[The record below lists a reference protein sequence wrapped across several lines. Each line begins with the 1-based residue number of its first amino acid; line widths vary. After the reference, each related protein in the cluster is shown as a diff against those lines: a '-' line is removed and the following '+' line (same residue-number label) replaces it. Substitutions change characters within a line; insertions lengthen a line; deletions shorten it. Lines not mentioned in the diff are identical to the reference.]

1 MSQKRQAVEC
11 PIHNVKLSP
20 QETRY
25 GTRWACP
32 TEGCTM
38 VAWQKYG
45 TFRDCPISAPAD
57 FETRQARIAAHAAFD
72 KLWQTGKF
80 KRARGYKLLS
90 KYLGL
95 SSRKTHI
102 SRFGAPQC
110 RRVIT
115 FCKTFTEVENERTNI
130 L

>member
-1 MSQKRQAVEC
+1 MSKKVKCPEHHVE
-11 PIHNVKLSP
+11 LFP

-45 TFRDCPISAPAD
+45 LYRNQPISVPANY
-57 FETRQARIAAHAAFD
+57 ETRQARIAAHTVFD
-72 KLWQTGKF
+72 KLWKSGEF
-80 KRARGYKLLS
+80 KRAQVYKLLS

-102 SRFGAPQC
+102 SHFNAPQC

-115 FCKTFTEVENERTNI
+115 FCKTFTEVDNE
-130 L
+130 